1 MKGVWILG
9 YCLKA
14 CRCFLLSGHFL
25 GGGSMSA
32 KCLEGAWKVFWC
44 YRDSVWT
51 KFGRCL
57 DGVCILGYNLVGV
70 MKMFVCNRIG
80 IRTLSW

>member
-1 MKGVWILG
+1 MKGVWIMG

-14 CRCFLLSGHFL
+14 CLEHFL
-25 GGGSMSA
+25 GGGLMSA
-32 KCLEGAWKVFWC
+32 KCLEDAWKVFWC
-44 YRDSVWT
+44 YWDSVWT

-70 MKMFVCNRIG
+70 MKMFGCNRIG
-80 IRTLSW
+80 I